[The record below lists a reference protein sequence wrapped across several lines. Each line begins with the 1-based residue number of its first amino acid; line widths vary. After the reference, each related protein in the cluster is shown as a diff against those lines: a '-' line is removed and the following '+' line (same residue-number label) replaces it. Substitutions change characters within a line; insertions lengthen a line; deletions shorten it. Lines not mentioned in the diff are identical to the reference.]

1 MTFNPTEIALV
12 KLQRQSKDDEIFVFI
27 AMSHEYLCNKLMYKQ
42 NNLNL
47 SDVFYRM
54 YRYISPARLV
64 TVCSADDTETETKR

>member
-1 MTFNPTEIALV
+1 MCKSDNSLLTSSALFFNMTFNPTEIALV

-27 AMSHEYLCNKLMYKQ
+27 ATSHEYLCNKLMYKQ

-54 YRYISPARLV
+54 
-64 TVCSADDTETETKR
+64 